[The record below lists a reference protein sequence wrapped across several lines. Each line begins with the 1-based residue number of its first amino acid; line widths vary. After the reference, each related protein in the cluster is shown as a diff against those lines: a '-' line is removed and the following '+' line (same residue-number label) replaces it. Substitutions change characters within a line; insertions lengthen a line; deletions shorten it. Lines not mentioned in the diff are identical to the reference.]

1 MKSEMTGSMLVRH
14 ARFSCTHALVSDRGK
29 VKIPLRQPFIKS
41 HYTLVPYRGSIPG
54 VDVPTL
60 CLAAPDGETGLV
72 GEKDGKNMVVRVYN
86 VAVPASK
93 DPGKDDFDVHQEL
106 LESIR
111 KKLKLRST
119 KPLAKHGN
127 VAIVRKAFDSRDK
140 ARKKWVYVVDIPL
153 IALSGKKIVE
163 SQGKIEIVEASKDHV
178 DWNLVSDGQRS
189 KTSDPVVVVGS
200 GPAGLFAALTMAK
213 SGIPVTI
220 LERGRPV
227 EERGRDIGALFAR
240 KKLNPES
247 NLCYGEGGA
256 GTWSDGKLTTRIGRN
271 NDPVRQVLETLCL
284 FGAPDAILYSGKPHL
299 GTDRLIRILRSF
311 RQHLLDL
318 GVQIKFE
325 SKVNKIELKN
335 GEVVGV
341 LLEDGTRIAS
351 QACILAVGH
360 SARQMYEHLGD
371 LGIKMEAKPFA
382 MGFRIEHPQ
391 AVIDAIQY
399 GKEDGEKLVKRGKG
413 PIPVAD
419 YKLTANLSDRGIY
432 SFCMCPGGQIVPTS
446 TNETELCINGMSFS
460 KRNSVWA
467 NSALVATISE
477 SDWKPFEKGHSA
489 LSGVNLQKHIEQRAA
504 HMGGGNFVC
513 PVQRVVDFLS
523 DRESLGE
530 LPSSSYR
537 LGVKR
542 APLHTLYPAEITEA
556 IKQSLLKFDAIK
568 PGFIC
573 EDALLH
579 AAETRTSSPVQITR
593 HPENFESVSVKGLYP
608 AGEGA
613 GYAGGIVSACVDGLK
628 VGNSIV
634 QQVAP

>member
-1 MKSEMTGSMLVRH
+1 MLVRH
-14 ARFSCTHALVSDRGK
+14 AARFGYTHALVSDRGTTR
-29 VKIPLRQPFIKS
+29 VPLRQPFVKFHANQSS
-41 HYTLVPYRGSIPG
+41 HCGGILGA
-54 VDVPTL
+54 DALTL
-60 CLAAPDGETGLV
+60 CLAVPQGQRSLV
-72 GEKDGKNMVVRVYN
+72 EENVRDVVVRVYN
-86 VAVPASK
+86 VSVSAPK

-119 KPLAKHGN
+119 KPLAEHGN

-140 ARKKWVYVVDIPL
+140 SRKKWIYVVDIPL
-153 IALSGKKIVE
+153 RALDGKKIVE
-163 SQGKIEIVEASKDHV
+163 SQGKIEIMEVCKDHV
-178 DWNLVSDGQRS
+178 NWNRVSNGQAS
-189 KTSDPVVVVGS
+189 KKSDPVVVVGS
-200 GPAGLFAALTMAK
+200 GPAGLFAALSIAK

-227 EERGRDIGALFAR
+227 EDRGRDIGALFAR

-284 FGAPDAILYSGKPHL
+284 FGAPNAILYSGKPHL
-299 GTDRLIRILRSF
+299 GTDRLIGILRSF
-311 RQHLLDL
+311 RHHLRDL
-318 GVQIKFE
+318 GVKIEFE
-325 SKVNKIELKN
+325 SKVKTLEIKN
-335 GEVVGV
+335 GRVVGV
-341 LLEDGTRIAS
+341 LLEDGTGFS
-351 QACILAVGH
+351 CQKCILAVGH
-360 SARQMYEHLGD
+360 SARQMYEHLAD
-371 LGIKMEAKPFA
+371 LGVKMEAKPFA

-399 GKEDGEKLVKRGKG
+399 GKEDAENLVKRGKG

-419 YKLTANLSDRGIY
+419 YKLTTNLSDRGIY

-446 TNETELCINGMSFS
+446 TNEAELCINGMSFS
-460 KRNSVWA
+460 KRNSIWA

-477 SDWKPFEKGHSA
+477 TDWEPFENGHPA
-489 LSGVNLQKHIEQRAA
+489 LSGVNLQKHIERRAA
-504 HMGGGNFVC
+504 HMGGGNLIC

-523 DRESLGE
+523 DRESVGK

-537 LGVKR
+537 LGVKS
-542 APLHTLYPAEITEA
+542 ASLHTLYSAELTEA
-556 IKQSLLKFDAIK
+556 IKQALFKFDTIK

-593 HPENFESVSVKGLYP
+593 HPESFESVSIKGLYP

-628 VGNSIV
+628 IGNSIV
-634 QQVAP
+634 QQVAS